1 MLLSSLLTIPIIG
14 LILISSIDSNK
25 KSYYAKI
32 IALIT
37 SVINLIISL
46 VIFMLFDNSANQF
59 QYIQEHYDVQLFD
72 IYLGIDSISIYF
84 ILLTTII
91 MPIALSS
98 NWYSIKENVKSYII
112 IMLLL
117 ETLLLAVFMALDIM
131 LFYIFFESILPPAMW
146 CWVSLMWDK
155 RPKNGNFLKFLIPNY
170 VWRYVT
176 GWSNYSGMVTS
187 QKMNENEMENRV
199 SKSIVDE
206 KTIVKEQRVD
216 GSCINLLML
225 RCTLKGLER
234 DS

>member
-59 QYIQEHYDVQLFD
+59 QYIQEHYNVQLFD

-117 ETLLLAVFMALDIM
+117 ETL
-131 LFYIFFESILPPAMW
+131 
-146 CWVSLMWDK
+146 
-155 RPKNGNFLKFLIPNY
+155 
-170 VWRYVT
+170 
-176 GWSNYSGMVTS
+176 
-187 QKMNENEMENRV
+187 
-199 SKSIVDE
+199 
-206 KTIVKEQRVD
+206 
-216 GSCINLLML
+216 
-225 RCTLKGLER
+225 
-234 DS
+234 